1 MTKHLK
7 SVLVLLIALAIFPAL
22 LWAAGTGQP
31 QQQPQPQQQQQKQ
44 QPRPIKE
51 RPIYT
56 SAVEKL
62 KLDAK
67 QAKAF
72 EKIIE
77 KADKKIRESIAAAK
91 DDNARREAFRT
102 YIADVYG
109 QLKALLRPD
118 QQQPYET
125 YMQELKQYF
134 QSRQQQ
140 PQQQQ
145 KKQ

>member
-1 MTKHLK
+1 MTQRTKA
-7 SVLVLLIALAIFPAL
+7 ALALIIGLLLFPAL
-22 LWAAGTGQP
+22 LWAEAPSQQP
-31 QQQPQPQQQQQKQ
+31 KQQPQPQQQQQPKQ

-77 KADKKIRESIAAAK
+77 KADKKIKESIAAAK

-109 QLKALLRPD
+109 QLKTLLRPD

-134 QSRQQQ
+134 QSRQQ
-140 PQQQQ
+140 
-145 KKQ
+145 KNG